1 MNGAVMLLAGAFFGV
16 LWWGVSWALGD
27 QAFGMWGRSAVTGL
41 LAAIVTGILITA
53 VSIPTYRRASARAL
67 YWYSPLSVYAAIL
80 IYGLAI
86 FVLPHLIDDFAA
98 NQARWAVGLQS
109 ILGMWWGITVLV
121 PLALAVQVL
130 AYVNHRVLR
139 RILTKTRA
147 GTC

>member
-1 MNGAVMLLAGAFFGV
+1 MNGAVGLLAGAFFGV
-16 LWWGVSWALGD
+16 LWWGVSWALGA
-27 QAFGMWGRSAVTGL
+27 QAFGIWGRSVTGL

-53 VSIPTYRRASARAL
+53 ISIPTYRCASARAL

-86 FVLPHLIDDFAA
+86 FVLRHLLDDFAA